1 MVPIPMSQA
10 YRDYLT
16 LIVYPMDENWMKK
29 K

>member
-10 YRDYLT
+10 YKDYLQ
-16 LIVYPMDENWMKK
+16 LIVYPMDASWMKK